1 MILNLFVYCLLPA
14 LISCAV
20 NWEDCGQADR
30 SLVFHKINFKSD
42 AIVIDGHKPIE
53 AEVDFSVLDPFD
65 YEVTMSAELRRYFS
79 ILGIKSSVKIPC
91 INDAG
96 SCSGPFCYFVQSYS
110 NLARSFADQLHVPF
124 DCAIE
129 KGRYKG
135 NITYPI
141 PTNVFN
147 KIPTV
152 ITNNLSGKYEL
163 VIRWYFGDQ
172 EAGCLAIG
180 SALQINP

>member
-1 MILNLFVYCLLPA
+1 MILNLIVYCLFPTF
-14 LISCAV
+14 ISCTV

-42 AIVIDGHKPIE
+42 KIIIDGDEPIQ

-65 YEVTMSAELRRYFS
+65 YEVTMSAELRRYFKLLF
-79 ILGIKSSVKIPC
+79 IEKSFKVPC

-96 SCSGPFCYFVQSYS
+96 SCSGSFCYFVQSYA
-110 NLARSFADQLHVPF
+110 NLARSFADSLHAPF
-124 DCAIE
+124 NCAME
-129 KGRYKG
+129 KGRYAG

-147 KIPTV
+147 KIPSV
-152 ITNNLSGKYEL
+152 ITKNLSGKYEL